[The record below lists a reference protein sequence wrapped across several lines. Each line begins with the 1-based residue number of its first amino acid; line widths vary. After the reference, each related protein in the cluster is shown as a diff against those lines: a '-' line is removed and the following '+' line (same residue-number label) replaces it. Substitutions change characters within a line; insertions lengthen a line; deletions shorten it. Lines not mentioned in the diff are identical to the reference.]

1 MFGGEVV
8 KELNLRQREG
18 EERERGR
25 ESEGEREKEIGA
37 GDGEGGWVFEQAS
50 PHPDAQPGRLGLALV
65 LPPLLDTLPCCQESC

>member
-50 PHPDAQPGRLGLALV
+50 TRVHILTRSPVVSVWL
-65 LPPLLDTLPCCQESC
+65 